1 MNKTEKNRL
10 LSIILI
16 ATFLFMVGSPVLADA
31 QPVFRL
37 DKLNVAP
44 NVDKVVFKVIST
56 EDNMILALQ
65 SGAIDLH
72 DSFIEPSTIPVFT
85 ADPNI
90 EISERLRPYLYEQCK
105 SPHELDCFSQSFCH
119 GI

>member
-10 LSIILI
+10 LSVILI

-44 NVDKVVFKVIST
+44 NVDKVDENGTSAGGTSASHLIRVS
-56 EDNMILALQ
+56 
-65 SGAIDLH
+65 
-72 DSFIEPSTIPVFT
+72 
-85 ADPNI
+85 
-90 EISERLRPYLYEQCK
+90 R
-105 SPHELDCFSQSFCH
+105 
-119 GI
+119 